1 MKKVKQIIFL
11 IFIMLVMSFICL
23 GILSVLTY
31 EYKWQADKA
40 LVGITLTYI
49 LVGFIGGM
57 LQRIMN
63 KETKTMG
70 GKMREAIL
78 LSAIFLAILVGIST
92 VFLQTP
98 FAISSRFFMICILLT
113 GSTCLGRVMV
123 NV

>member
-98 FAISSRFFMICILLT
+98 FAISSRIFMICILLT